1 MGPSLRDHE
10 WQSARRSSYY
20 GERGGAS
27 GGASGGFTR
36 DPIAIQCEQTSMRRA
51 STRHHRAS
59 ERDPDGVGV
68 R

>member
-27 GGASGGFTR
+27 GGFTR
-36 DPIAIQCEQTSMRRA
+36 DAIAIQCEQTSMRRA

-59 ERDPDGVGV
+59 ERDPDGVGI

>member
-27 GGASGGFTR
+27 GGFTR
-36 DPIAIQCEQTSMRRA
+36 GPIAIQCEQTPMRRA

>member
-20 GERGGAS
+20 YGES

-36 DPIAIQCEQTSMRRA
+36 DAIAIQCEQTSMRRA

>member
-20 GERGGAS
+20 YGER
-27 GGASGGFTR
+27 GFTR
-36 DPIAIQCEQTSMRRA
+36 DAIAIQCEQTSMRRA